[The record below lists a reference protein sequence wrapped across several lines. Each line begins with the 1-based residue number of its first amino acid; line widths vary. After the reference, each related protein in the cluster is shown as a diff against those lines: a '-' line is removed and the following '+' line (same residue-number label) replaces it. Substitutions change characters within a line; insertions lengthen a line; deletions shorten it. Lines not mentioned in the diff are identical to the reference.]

1 MFDRLRIPLITLAA
15 ILTMVAIVLISQPT
29 REPFA
34 GDAVVNPPFA
44 PLTYGM
50 HAFLWWDGGEVGL
63 NLDWARMMRFNH
75 IKQIVAWR
83 DIQHDEGEPF
93 NLTRLEAILGETER
107 RGLHLVVRLGYIPE
121 WAAAPGTNFEA
132 AVDYAPRDN
141 AEFAA
146 YCGAVA
152 SAFPGRIKAYQILN
166 EPNLSREWSGLKPD
180 AAAYVESLAAC
191 SQAIRAADPAAI
203 LISAGLSPTG
213 NDDDIARRD
222 DLYLQDMYT
231 LGFQQY
237 IDVVGVHAAG
247 YDAPEV
253 GPDDAEAK
261 GRLRFMSFRRVEDLR
276 KIMVANGDAARQ
288 VAILEVGWTTNPTN
302 PAYAWYAVTE
312 QQQADYMV
320 RAYAYAAEHW
330 RPWVGLMSGI
340 FLANPV
346 WTEDNE
352 EYWFSITEPHLSEGY
367 ISIRPA
373 FDQLLRMEK
382 VCGDLI
388 LPAYPPVGSTPND
401 PANACP

>member
-1 MFDRLRIPLITLAA
+1 MLDRFRTPLVFLASA
-15 ILTMVAIVLISQPT
+15 VTMLLIMVVSAP
-29 REPFA
+29 EPDPFA
-34 GDAVVNPPFA
+34 GDAVTDPPFA
-44 PLTYGM
+44 SLTYGM

-75 IKQIVAWR
+75 VKQIVAWR

-93 NLTRLEAILGETER
+93 NLSRLEAILAETER
-107 RGLHLVVRLGYIPE
+107 RGLHLVVRLGNVPE
-121 WAAAPGTNFEA
+121 WAAAAGSDLS
-132 AVDYAPRDN
+132 AVDYVPRDS

-152 SAFPGRIKAYQILN
+152 SQFAGRIKAYQILN
-166 EPNLSREWSGLKPD
+166 EPNLSREWSGFAPD
-180 AAAYVESLAAC
+180 AETYVEMLAAC
-191 SQAIRAADPAAI
+191 SSAIRAADPGAI

-213 NDDDIARRD
+213 NDDATARRD
-222 DLYLQDMYT
+222 DLYLQDMYN

-253 GPDDAEAK
+253 GPDDAVAK
-261 GRLRFMSFRRVEDLR
+261 GRHRFMSFRRVEDLR

-288 VAILEVGWTTNPTN
+288 VAILEVGWTTNPIN
-302 PAYAWYAVTE
+302 PDYSWYAVTPE
-312 QQQADYMV
+312 QQADYMV
-320 RAYAYAAEHW
+320 RAYGYAAEHW

-340 FLANPV
+340 FLANPI

-352 EYWFSITEPHLSEGY
+352 EYWFSITEPHLDKGY

-373 FDQLLRMEK
+373 FDKLLRMEK
-382 VCGDLI
+382 VCGDI
-388 LPAYPPVGSTPND
+388 VLPAYPAVGSTPNE